1 MFEISATGAVTLQPT
16 KVNEIQS
23 TPDNPFPQIRGYD
36 QRILITQPEKLA
48 PYSVLQIV
56 SETHE
61 TIQQLKTISETQGA
75 GDILTGIGK
84 AFGAALEAVTG
95 SGNTIIRSIGSAFK
109 DSLDGV
115 GDLDQKIVYSLG
127 TATSQVISATG
138 DAVKDIEEGAGTL
151 IKRALGG
158 NSGIVTMSVVVL
170 IIIYLLLNK
179 PDLRFPMP
187 CLQCRQETH
196 DLDMEE
202 IVPKR
207 TPIVRNPGRI
217 PRSSPRRRKHDAD
230 EIIHIDEPL
239 TDVKKD
245 RPLVKRADIRTLDP
259 LGGSSQVM
267 RQPIETKALVTPA
280 RHITLNR

>member
-1 MFEISATGAVTLQPT
+1 M
-16 KVNEIQS
+16 
-23 TPDNPFPQIRGYD
+23 
-36 QRILITQPEKLA
+36 
-48 PYSVLQIV
+48 
-56 SETHE
+56 
-61 TIQQLKTISETQGA
+61 SETQGA

-84 AFGAALEAVTG
+84 AFGAALESVTG

-115 GDLDQKIVYSLG
+115 GDLDQKIVSSLG
-127 TATSQVISATG
+127 TATSQAISATG
-138 DAVKDIEEGAGTL
+138 NAVKDIEEGAGTL

-158 NSGIVTMSVVVL
+158 ISGIVTMSVVIL

-187 CLQCRQETH
+187 CLRRPSVDRQETH

-202 IVPKR
+202 TVPKR

-230 EIIHIDEPL
+230 EIINIYEPL
-239 TDVKKD
+239 TDIKKD
-245 RPLVKRADIRTLDP
+245 RTIVKRADIRTLDP

-267 RQPIETKALVTPA
+267 RQPRATNALVNPA
-280 RHITLNR
+280 RHVDLNR